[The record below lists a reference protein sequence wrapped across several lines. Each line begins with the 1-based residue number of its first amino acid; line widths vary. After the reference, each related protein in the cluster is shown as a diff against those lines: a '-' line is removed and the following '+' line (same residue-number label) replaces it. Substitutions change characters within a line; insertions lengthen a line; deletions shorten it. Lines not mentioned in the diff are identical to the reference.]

1 MPRPENIREIENLP
15 AVTWFK
21 PAGLR
26 MSEIGEVILSLD
38 EIEALRLADHE
49 GMYQEQVAE
58 QMKVSRQTVGRILT
72 SARGKVA
79 DALVNGK
86 AIRMEGGA
94 VVVRGKKS
102 CCRKRRRN
110 GQRGKCEQPNTKE
123 AQDAE

>member
-1 MPRPENIREIENLP
+1 MPRPENIREIENMP
-15 AVTWFK
+15 KVTWFK
-21 PAGLR
+21 LTGVPMR
-26 MSEIGEVILSLD
+26 DIDEVILSFD
-38 EIEALRLADHE
+38 EIEAMRLADHE
-49 GMYQEQVAE
+49 GLYQEQISE
-58 QMKVSRQTVGRILT
+58 QMKVSRATVGRILT

-102 CCRKRRRN
+102 CCRKRRS
-110 GQRGKCEQPNTKE
+110 GQRGKCEQPNAKE